1 MKQALLMY
9 LKVSI
14 LNDGQYSSPKI
25 KPYFSKKKKK
35 KKKKKTKQNSIN
47 NHQFISSAPLAKL
60 SIQNIISASSVLF

>member
-14 LNDGQYSSPKI
+14 LNDGQYSSIKI
-25 KPYFSKKKKK
+25 KPYFSKN
-35 KKKKKTKQNSIN
+35 KQNSIN

-60 SIQNIISASSVLF
+60 SIQNVISVVMMKTTKI